1 MLKYPDASI
10 NNYYEYSSADG
21 FAFAGA
27 ALAMQQQSSNEV
39 ASLLEE
45 VDKRNWRLNATIGI
59 NKVPVTINN
68 DYVYTLWTCA
78 EFFYILKDKQR
89 LREVANRIDA
99 IGRYNYPI
107 NLVRYCSEEV
117 NYVVPNVTSAAI
129 LVYTMVGRHGKAKK
143 LLDIFLQQ
151 QQPNGNWQY
160 ATLVPK
166 TGLRYTVFEDCY
178 HLSMILYHLRAANK
192 INPQLKIHEAT
203 TRIMTYLLKNKP
215 RCTECRRSKNSWLCE
230 GSIGWGIP
238 MMFLGTYGL
247 VDSKKHIQGLIK
259 TTSYLNHPNFRVRS
273 MSMWALERVNYFCE

>member
-27 ALAMQQQSSNEV
+27 ALAMQQQSSDEV
-39 ASLLEE
+39 TNLLEE
-45 VDKRNWRLNATIGI
+45 VDKRNWRLDAPII
-59 NKVPVTINN
+59 INN
-68 DYVYTLWTCA
+68 ISVTANNNYVYTLWACA
-78 EFFYILKDKQR
+78 EFFYALKDNQR
-89 LREVANRIDA
+89 LREVAKRIDN
-99 IGRYNYPI
+99 IGCYSNPI
-107 NLVRYCSEEV
+107 NSIRYCSEEV

-143 LLDIFLQQ
+143 LLSNFLRRQHN
-151 QQPNGNWQY
+151 NGNWQY

-166 TGLRYTVFEDCY
+166 MGLRYTVFEDCY
-178 HLSMILYHLRAANK
+178 HLSMILYHLRAAKK
-192 INPQLKIHEAT
+192 INPQLKIHEVT
-203 TRIMTYLLKNKP
+203 TRIITYLLKNKP
-215 RCTECRRSKNSWLCE
+215 RCCVCKRSKDSWLCE

-273 MSMWALERVNYFCE
+273 MAMWALERIKHD